1 MTGGSNIANADRCG
15 LTSVPNE
22 SCCPSKYTARVRVK
36 IHHQQ
41 SNRGGTVGVRVRAEH
56 QHPKPR
62 LSSSWKGRDGGRW
75 TTRSPALYKAGGR
88 TRREETRR
96 TREAEP
102 KTEMAREEQG
112 TSTSP
117 HLVNPINQRK
127 KEKKKNAWERDRE
140 RERERKK
147 KQRRYRD
154 KNQKENKTKRERKG
168 GEDWVLRKQ
177 DVKTKKRR
185 RGAERESEECFIQHL
200 HFAAPCILITP
211 LL

>member
-1 MTGGSNIANADRCG
+1 MTGGSNVANADRCG
-15 LTSVPNE
+15 LTSVPSE

-127 KEKKKNAWERDRE
+127 KEKKKKRKRKRPRE
-140 RERERKK
+140 RENEKKNRDDTGIKTRKK
-147 KQRRYRD
+147 IKR
-154 KNQKENKTKRERKG
+154 KERGREERTGSWESKT
-168 GEDWVLRKQ
+168 
-177 DVKTKKRR
+177 
-185 RGAERESEECFIQHL
+185 
-200 HFAAPCILITP
+200 
-211 LL
+211 